1 MCGWPA
7 SLQSP
12 ATPEEV
18 DGIRRLGGQQES
30 VRHERDNDNCELK
43 ITQLYHEVRARVR
56 TATSVFSFRTSF
68 VMGLVS
74 WVLRTL
80 IINDREMDQRST
92 HMSVSTHAHMRRLAG
107 LTRRLRGESKA
118 AHFSQSSMADRSY
131 TWPSAVDTGS
141 VITSSVIEHIDLH
154 GTFPWELHGAAHTQ
168 MRADENR
175 CSEMSGR
182 PRTGAYQSGGSAS
195 NDTGSSTAAF
205 SARSCSSQRMHL
217 HA

>member
-1 MCGWPA
+1 M
-7 SLQSP
+7 L
-12 ATPEEV
+12 
-18 DGIRRLGGQQES
+18 
-30 VRHERDNDNCELK
+30 
-43 ITQLYHEVRARVR
+43 

-80 IINDREMDQRST
+80 IINDTEMDQRST
-92 HMSVSTHAHMRRLAG
+92 YTSVSTHAHMRRLAG
-107 LTRRLRGESKA
+107 VTLRLSGESKA

-175 CSEMSGR
+175 CSEMRGR

-205 SARSCSSQRMHL
+205 SARSCSLQRMHL